1 MKKISIIL
9 SLFIALWGLK
19 FTSYNLQIEGYAGLF
34 RECLFRGHDTVFSE
48 NYTDKGF
55 LKIKKGMA
63 EEEVIE
69 IIGKPLA
76 RSIMEENFI
85 ILQYSKSERS
95 THYRF
100 RNIILINGIVTD
112 VIGYYYV
119 D

>member
-1 MKKISIIL
+1 MKKISIII

-19 FTSYNLQIEGYAGLF
+19 FTSYNLRIEGYVGLF
-34 RECLFRGHDTVFSE
+34 WECLFRGHDTVFSE

-55 LKIKKGMA
+55 LEIKKGMT

-69 IIGKPLA
+69 IMGEPLA
-76 RSIMEENFI
+76 RSIEENFI
-85 ILQYSKSERS
+85 GFQYSKSERS

-100 RNIILINGIVTD
+100 RNIILTKGIVTD